1 MDHKEIKAKINELKG
16 REKNIQRG
24 QQNTY
29 LEMLVLVNEIA
40 VLNNQTSFRPFKM
53 QLNLLTGKVN
63 REMNQIIGILK

>member
-29 LEMLVLVNEIA
+29 LEMLILVNEIE

-63 REMNQIIGILK
+63 REMNKIIETLK